1 MKGRSLTLYALALVC
16 PLFAQPAVA
25 ATAAMPS
32 HLEYDVLRNGEPVG
46 QHVMDFRN
54 SGDNLQAQ
62 ISTNVAVKMAFI
74 TVYALK

>member
-1 MKGRSLTLYALALVC
+1 
-16 PLFAQPAVA
+16 
-25 ATAAMPS
+25 MPS

>member
-32 HLEYDVLRNGEPVG
+32 HLEYDVLRNGEPV
-46 QHVMDFRN
+46 VMDFRN

>member
-1 MKGRSLTLYALALVC
+1 
-16 PLFAQPAVA
+16 
-25 ATAAMPS
+25 
-32 HLEYDVLRNGEPVG
+32 
-46 QHVMDFRN
+46 MDFRN